1 MFEHERRRTPA
12 VKRTTVAGVACA
24 AVLMLLAAAGYR
36 AIHRVASPA
45 GWPAAPAMGEEP
57 ADPGF
62 LYGRVITIG
71 GVIHEGRLRWGGSEE
86 AFWGNYFNGVKKENP
101 WAAYVPPGR
110 LPKELRPIEI
120 FGIEFGRK
128 EEPIDLVR
136 HYMARFGDIARIE
149 SHGRDVRVIL
159 KSGSMAELDRFS
171 ASDFDDGVRVWKSG
185 QRVADLDSVRIRAI
199 EFRAAPQSG
208 AASDRLYGSVLTRRG
223 ETFTGFV
230 QWDREQC
237 LGSDELKGLTSEGEI
252 LLRFDTLQSI
262 ARRSRDS
269 SVARLLDGRE
279 IEISGTRDA
288 GEGNRGV
295 YVDDPRYGRV
305 LVSWDV
311 VDRVEFS
318 AGGSGPAYSDFP
330 RGGPLGGSLTT
341 RGGRRL
347 AGRLVFDLD
356 ESEVTETL
364 DAPSRG
370 VNYTIPFGLIASIV
384 IPGKVA
390 GGLRR
395 ATVRLHSGEQLLLEC
410 AGDLGEKNAGILVFA
425 AGGQNPDYVRWEEVA
440 QIDFDRPEAMYP
452 PLGRSRT
459 AGRSSERESHLN
471 LEKSVGSR

>member
-1 MFEHERRRTPA
+1 M
-12 VKRTTVAGVACA
+12 KGTTIGGVACA
-24 AVLMLLAAAGYR
+24 AVLALLAAAGYR
-36 AIHRVASPA
+36 ALHRVTSSV
-45 GWPAAPAMGEEP
+45 GWPAAPAVGEAA
-57 ADPGF
+57 ADPSF

-101 WAAYVPPGR
+101 WAAYVPPAR
-110 LPKELRPIEI
+110 LPKEPRPIEI
-120 FGIEFGRK
+120 FGIKIGQK
-128 EEPIDLVR
+128 EAPIDLGR
-136 HYMARFGDIARIE
+136 LYMARFGDIARIE

-171 ASDFDDGVRVWKSG
+171 ASDFDDGVRVWESG

-208 AASDRLYGSVLTRRG
+208 AASDRLHGSVRTRRG
-223 ETFTGFV
+223 ESFTGFV

-237 LGSDELKGLTSEGEI
+237 LGSDEIRGQTSDGEI
-252 LLRFDTLQSI
+252 RLRFDTIRSI
-262 ARRSRDS
+262 ARLSRGS
-269 SVARLLDGRE
+269 SVATLLDGRE
-279 IEISGTRDA
+279 IELSGARDA

-295 YVDDPRYGRV
+295 YVDDARYGRV
-305 LVSWDV
+305 LVSWDAFE
-311 VDRVEFS
+311 RVEFS

-330 RGGPLGGSLTT
+330 RGGPLRGSVTT

-364 DAPSRG
+364 DAPSHG

-384 IPGKVA
+384 VPGEEA

-395 ATVRLHSGEQLLLEC
+395 ASVRLHRGEFLLLEC
-410 AGDLGEKNAGILVFA
+410 TGDLGEKNAGMLVFA
-425 AGGQNPDYVRWEEVA
+425 NGGQSPEYVRWEEVG

-452 PLGRSRT
+452 PLGGRRT
-459 AGRSSERESHLN
+459 AERSGEREGHFSM
-471 LEKSVGSR
+471 EKSVGSR